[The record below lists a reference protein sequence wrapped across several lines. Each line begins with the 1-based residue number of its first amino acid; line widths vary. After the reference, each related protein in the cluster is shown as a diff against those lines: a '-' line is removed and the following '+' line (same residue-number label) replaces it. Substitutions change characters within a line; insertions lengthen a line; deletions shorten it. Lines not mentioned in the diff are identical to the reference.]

1 MECEHNNAVKK
12 RAVPFA
18 LFISLEYPAISTSKR
33 SFAEIRNIG
42 TREMT
47 LSRRMLRMVIH
58 GIPEIA
64 LETFARLVFFIVRR
78 CLISVIKCLVETG
91 MQRRGVP
98 HIPRV
103 TALHGQ
109 FVQYPVAYAALL
121 VECQIRA
128 YACFLPMLLLLQL

>member
-12 RAVPFA
+12 RAAPFA
-18 LFISLEYPAISTSKR
+18 LFISFGISCYFDIER

-47 LSRRMLRMVIH
+47 LSQNVAYGVIH

-64 LETFARLVFFIVRR
+64 LEAFARLVFFIVRR

-91 MQRRGVP
+91 MQRQEFR
-98 HIPRV
+98 IFRV
-103 TALHGQ
+103 
-109 FVQYPVAYAALL
+109 
-121 VECQIRA
+121 
-128 YACFLPMLLLLQL
+128 